1 MRAWLESEN
10 VCVCVCVCSVWVCL
24 LATCIFVVHMFD
36 FLWKEKGKQGVRV
49 PSPSVSYCNMLPHVD
64 GENPTRCGSSRPYLA
79 TYLTHIDAMCQT
91 ASLFV
96 WVFVPAG
103 VFISLITKR
112 YPSDGGTSFRN

>member
-1 MRAWLESEN
+1 MHAWLESEN
-10 VCVCVCVCSVWVCL
+10 VWVCGCVRL
-24 LATCIFVVHMFD
+24 QRA
-36 FLWKEKGKQGVRV
+36 FLWCICLISSGKKRGKQGVRV
-49 PSPSVSYCNMLPHVD
+49 PSPSVSYYNMLPHED
-64 GENPTRCGSSRPYLA
+64 GENPTRCASSRPYLA

>member
-1 MRAWLESEN
+1 MC
-10 VCVCVCVCSVWVCL
+10 VCVCVCVRFFVVQ
-24 LATCIFVVHMFD
+24 IFVVHMFD
-36 FLWKEKGKQGVRV
+36 FSGKKREKQGVRV
-49 PSPSVSYCNMLPHVD
+49 PSLSASYCNMLPHVD
-64 GENPTRCGSSRPYLA
+64 GESPTRCASSPPYLA